1 MVEKDLRLLIDFG
14 STFTKLVVVDLSK
27 EEIVQ
32 RYQAPSTV
40 GKDITLGL
48 RQVLA
53 QAQEGIGFK
62 DLRKD
67 SMVACS
73 SAAGGLRMISIGL
86 VPSLSCEAGVR
97 AALGAGAK
105 VVRSFSYELT
115 LLDMAEIEKISPD
128 IILLAGGT
136 DGGNKKVI
144 LHNAERL
151 AHSSCNAP
159 IVVSGNKDAQ
169 DEIRAIFDSSGRLI
183 TFAQNVMPDIGTLS
197 VDSCREV
204 IRQIFISHI
213 TKAKGID
220 KAKEL
225 INDVIMPTPTAVLN
239 AAKLLAG
246 GIEGEEGLG
255 ELLVIDVGGATTDVY
270 SIAKGYPTHPEVIS
284 KGLPEPYEK
293 RTVEADLGVRHNI
306 DTLLEYARMAGNLTE
321 EIQEGIKSRFTSLS
335 KLPENDLEFKMD
347 SILAGVAVDI
357 AGERHCGKIKMIA
370 GPFGEVFVQE
380 GKDLSEVKRIIGTG
394 GPLVFA
400 KEPAKIL
407 RKILYRNDSPYV
419 LKPKEAQLYLDTMYS
434 LYAMG
439 LLAQTEPKKALRI
452 MKKMLS
458 PLS

>member
-1 MVEKDLRLLIDFG
+1 MAERDLRLLIDFG
-14 STFTKLVVVDLSK
+14 STFTKLVVVDLNK

-40 GKDITLGL
+40 DKDITLGL
-48 RQVLA
+48 KQVLA
-53 QAQEGIGFK
+53 QAQEEIASK

-115 LLDMAEIEKISPD
+115 LQDMAEIEKILPD

-159 IVVSGNKDAQ
+159 IVVAGNKDAQ
-169 DEIRAIFDSSGRLI
+169 DEIRTTFNSSGGLI
-183 TFAQNVMPDIGTLS
+183 TFAQNVMPDIGTLN

-225 INDVIMPTPTAVLN
+225 IHEVIMPTPTAVLN

-246 GIEGEEGLG
+246 GVDGEEGLG
-255 ELLVIDVGGATTDVY
+255 ELLVIDVGGATTDVH
-270 SIAKGYPTHPEVIS
+270 SIAKGYPTHSGVIS

-306 DTLLEYARMAGNLTE
+306 DTLLEYARMAGGLTE
-321 EIQEGIKSRFTSLS
+321 EIYAQIKLRFMSLS
-335 KLPENDLEFKMD
+335 KLPENDLEFQMD

-370 GPFGEVFVQE
+370 GPFGEVFIQD
-380 GKDLSEVKRIIGTG
+380 GKDLSEVKHIIGTG

-419 LKPKEAQLYLDTMYS
+419 LKPKEAQLYLDSMYS

-439 LLAQTEPKKALRI
+439 LLAQSESKKALRI
-452 MKKMLS
+452 MKKILS